1 MKKSKILLTI
11 LVMGVAAMV
20 IPFFKDMCR
29 ENKDEKEQQKIEQQ
43 IEEIVNEKDDEAG
56 NNEGDVALNENL
68 KETKVK
74 KLQEKNEDVIG
85 YVDIPGTSIKY
96 PVMQTKDNPDYYL
109 NHDINKNYSSY
120 GTPYLSAYCDIMT
133 SDQLIIYGHNMGRGR
148 MFGAL
153 TSFSD
158 KAFLDQHPII
168 IFETKKHKYKYEIF
182 AVMSVNANE
191 FQYWGFTMA
200 RDEADYNQYV
210 DMVTSNSIHTQGEM
224 PEYDEQILALSTCDN
239 GRGNDWRFVVMGKK
253 CDIIIK

>member
-1 MKKSKILLTI
+1 MKKIKILLTI
-11 LVMGVAAMV
+11 LVMGVAAMA
-20 IPFFKDMCR
+20 IPFLKDMWR

-43 IEEIVNEKDDEAG
+43 IEEIVNEADNEVG
-56 NNEGDVALNENL
+56 NNECDVAVNEKL

-74 KLQEKNEDVIG
+74 KLQGKNEDVIG

-200 RDEADYNQYV
+200 RDEDDFDAY
-210 DMVTSNSIHTQGEM
+210 TQKVVESSTVVAGRMPKYGE
-224 PEYDEQILALSTCDN
+224 QLLALSTCDN
-239 GRGNDWRFVVMGKK
+239 GKGKNWRFVVLGRKV
-253 CDIIIK
+253 

>member
-11 LVMGVAAMV
+11 LVMGVAAMA
-20 IPFFKDMCR
+20 IPFLKDMCR
-29 ENKDEKEQQKIEQQ
+29 ENKDEREQQKIEQQ

-56 NNEGDVALNENL
+56 NNECDVAVNEKL

-74 KLQEKNEDVIG
+74 KLQGKNADVIG

-158 KAFLDQHPII
+158 KAFLDQHQII
-168 IFETKKHKYKYEIF
+168 ILETKKNKYKYEIF

-200 RDEADYNQYV
+200 REEDDFDAY
-210 DMVTSNSIHTQGEM
+210 TQKVVESSTVVAGRMPKYGE
-224 PEYDEQILALSTCDN
+224 QLLALSTCDN
-239 GRGNDWRFVVMGKK
+239 GKGKDWRFVVQGRKV
-253 CDIIIK
+253 

>member
-11 LVMGVAAMV
+11 LMMGVAAMA
-20 IPFFKDMCR
+20 IPFLKDMCR

-43 IEEIVNEKDDEAG
+43 IEEIVNGKDDEAG
-56 NNEGDVALNENL
+56 NIEGNFAVNEKL

-74 KLQEKNEDVIG
+74 KLQGKNEDVIG

-153 TSFSD
+153 TSFND

-200 RDEADYNQYV
+200 RDETDFDAYTQKV
-210 DMVTSNSIHTQGEM
+210 VESSMVVAGRMPKYGE
-224 PEYDEQILALSTCDN
+224 QLLALSTCDN
-239 GRGNDWRFVVMGKK
+239 GKGKDWRFVVLGRKV
-253 CDIIIK
+253 